1 MITIQNLN
9 GVFIRKR
16 QKVGRHLNL
25 ENGKVFIQ
33 DYNGSFYYYEMRTRH
48 DNANRSTGLFC
59 FDKNRVHFRKLWID
73 TATKPMIA
81 RVEVGKSELLSE
93 NPKKRDKRFAEMI
106 EKCCGEESYSNLYLI
121 GEGFDKEWAVDSLTV
136 LCKNQ
141 RRVYYG
147 NNLYVRGACFAALE
161 KSEDK
166 TLGNY
171 LYVGEALVKNHI
183 TMNMNIQGKD
193 QIYIETKIG
202 SILKRLPEID
212 EQIHSIC
219 EGWRLERL
227 GKPELAI
234 LRLAVYEITND
245 ANIPTGVAINEA
257 VELAKIYCSEEA
269 PRFVNG
275 VLAKLA

>member
-1 MITIQNLN
+1 MLMSSRTVRETIFL
-9 GVFIRKR
+9 
-16 QKVGRHLNL
+16 L
-25 ENGKVFIQ
+25 
-33 DYNGSFYYYEMRTRH
+33 
-48 DNANRSTGLFC
+48 LF
-59 FDKNRVHFRKLWID
+59 RVKCN
-73 TATKPMIA
+73 TQ
-81 RVEVGKSELLSE
+81 EVLQEKIKWYFEE
-93 NPKKRDKRFAEMI
+93 RPDI
-106 EKCCGEESYSNLYLI
+106 E
-121 GEGFDKEWAVDSLTV
+121 
-136 LCKNQ
+136 
-141 RRVYYG
+141 
-147 NNLYVRGACFAALE
+147 
-161 KSEDK
+161 
-166 TLGNY
+166 
-171 LYVGEALVKNHI
+171 
-183 TMNMNIQGKD
+183 GKD

>member
-1 MITIQNLN
+1 MKMSRRKVRETIFLLLFRIEFNTQEELQEQIKWY
-9 GVFIRKR
+9 F
-16 QKVGRHLNL
+16 
-25 ENGKVFIQ
+25 E
-33 DYNGSFYYYEMRTRH
+33 ERT
-48 DNANRSTGLFC
+48 D
-59 FDKNRVHFRKLWID
+59 
-73 TATKPMIA
+73 
-81 RVEVGKSELLSE
+81 
-93 NPKKRDKRFAEMI
+93 I
-106 EKCCGEESYSNLYLI
+106 E
-121 GEGFDKEWAVDSLTV
+121 
-136 LCKNQ
+136 
-141 RRVYYG
+141 
-147 NNLYVRGACFAALE
+147 
-161 KSEDK
+161 
-166 TLGNY
+166 
-171 LYVGEALVKNHI
+171 
-183 TMNMNIQGKD
+183 GKD

-219 EGWRLERL
+219 EGWGLERL

>member
-1 MITIQNLN
+1 MGKEKDTKINHTVYNIEDVGQVQIADEVVAVIAGLAATEVEGVAKMSGNITNEIVSKLGMKKLSK
-9 GVFIRKR
+9 GV
-16 QKVGRHLNL
+16 KVTITGTQVDVTLNL
-25 ENGKVFIQ
+25 VLSYGVSIPKTSQEVQDKVKSAI
-33 DYNGSFYYYEMRTRH
+33 ETM
-48 DNANRSTGLFC
+48 TGLT
-59 FDKNRVHFRKLWID
+59 V
-73 TATKPMIA
+73 
-81 RVEVGKSELLSE
+81 SE
-93 NPKKRDKRFAEMI
+93 
-106 EKCCGEESYSNLYLI
+106 
-121 GEGFDKEWAVDSLTV
+121 
-136 LCKNQ
+136 
-141 RRVYYG
+141 
-147 NNLYVRGACFAALE
+147 
-161 KSEDK
+161 
-166 TLGNY
+166 
-171 LYVGEALVKNHI
+171 
-183 TMNMNIQGKD
+183 D